1 MMVARLGA
9 DYHEARTIHFE
20 QGKVDTIGN
29 NSQWHN
35 GMVRNGGKFV
45 RSLYGLPR
53 CGFVFVVGF
62 I

>member
-9 DYHEARTIHFE
+9 DYHEARTIHFG
-20 QGKVDTIGN
+20 QGKVDRLGTI
-29 NSQWHN
+29 HN
-35 GMVRNGGKFV
+35 GTMAWYGGKFV
-45 RSLYGLPR
+45 RSLYGLAR